1 MCLSIFSVIVAQ
13 EPDFIISGFK
23 MSAKD
28 TESIIG
34 RTSSFYSD
42 SIAELKKVHTPS
54 RSEATQATL
63 VTVFIMVFVSICL
76 FLADLFFG
84 WLMGRLLP

>member
-1 MCLSIFSVIVAQ
+1 MNTKESGSVI
-13 EPDFIISGFK
+13 
-23 MSAKD
+23 AKA
-28 TESIIG
+28 
-34 RTSSFYSD
+34 SSFYSE
-42 SIAELKKVHTPS
+42 SVAELKKVSTPT

-63 VTVFIMVFVSICL
+63 VTIFIMVFVSICL